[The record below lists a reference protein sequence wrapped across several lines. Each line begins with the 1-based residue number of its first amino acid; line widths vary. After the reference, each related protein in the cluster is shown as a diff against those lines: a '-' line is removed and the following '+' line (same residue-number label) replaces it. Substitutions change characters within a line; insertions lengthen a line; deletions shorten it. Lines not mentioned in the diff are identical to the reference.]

1 MGYTNYWYRLANE
14 NGLGVFSDQQWVF
27 LTDIARRYQRVMD
40 HPEHGLPL
48 LGGIDGQ
55 NKPTINDKMIAF
67 NGFVDLVHEP
77 FILYKS
83 IHHRLEEDYL
93 LSGQPDW
100 RQTMSPPWPEGSQE
114 YFIFCKTN
122 QKPYDEAV
130 WHILVNAQHMAPNHF
145 RIANDDGIEIGS
157 FHDK

>member
-1 MGYTNYWYRLANE
+1 MGYTNYWYRLAN
-14 NGLGVFSDQQWVF
+14 GDSLGVFSDQQWGI
-27 LTDIARRYQRVMD
+27 LTDIARRYRDTMD

-55 NKPTINDKMIAF
+55 DKPTINNKMIAF

-77 FILYKS
+77 FVLYKS
-83 IHHRLEEDYL
+83 IHQRLSEDYI

-100 RQTMSPPWPEGSQE
+100 REQMSPPSPEGTTE

-122 QKPYDEAV
+122 EKPYDEAV

-145 RIANDDGIEIGS
+145 RIANDNGIEIGS
-157 FHDK
+157 FNEK